1 MRISIWVSRIPIEG
15 KSCDS
20 DFRAQ
25 WKISVVGA
33 SKDFCAPRARVP
45 PRGTSAEVG
54 HTTPGLRSSQSI
66 DRGYPCFSPIGA
78 VLAACFTY
86 TKTIGK
92 SNMLLSKGPVPLGN
106 CPLTWAHDLSLDFA
120 AWQTTVRCVAFY
132 HSLLSERSF
141 SIGLPDGHPNPYP
154 SRTPL
159 SPHMKH
165 SVDPSTP
172 SLYQTIRRP
181 PVGFFTTQP
190 MAPAS

>member
-1 MRISIWVSRIPIEG
+1 MKPPCRCLHSVGGHRYLILCAVGAFIR
-15 KSCDS
+15 DS

-33 SKDFCAPRARVP
+33 SKDFCALRARVP

-54 HTTPGLRSSQSI
+54 HTTPGLRSSQSL

-86 TKTIGK
+86 TQTIGK

-120 AWQTTVRCVAFY
+120 AWQTIVRCVAFY

-141 SIGLPDGHPNPYP
+141 SSMLQ
-154 SRTPL
+154 S
-159 SPHMKH
+159 K
-165 SVDPSTP
+165 
-172 SLYQTIRRP
+172 
-181 PVGFFTTQP
+181 
-190 MAPAS
+190 